1 MAYTNYDEAIVIR
14 PLLESAGLNDVE
26 VNSSFIYFAEKE
38 VDGWFAGVF
47 TVPFSPVPP
56 QIKDITIN
64 LTYAN
69 ALWYKDA
76 ESAIALKD
84 EILAR
89 VKRIKEGDELLTTDS
104 GQLLARNPGQEIW
117 SSNEDYHT
125 TFSMLDAE
133 DALTMVDSGRLLAEE
148 NERN

>member
-1 MAYTNYDEAIVIR
+1 MAYTNYDEAIILR
-14 PLLESAGLNDVE
+14 PLLESAGLNDIE

-38 VDGWFAGVF
+38 VDGWFAGAF

-89 VKRIKEGDELLTTDS
+89 VKRIKDGDELLTTDS
-104 GQLLARNPGQEIW
+104 GQLLAQPTGQTVW
-117 SSNEDYHT
+117 SNLENYHP
-125 TFSMLDAE
+125 TFSMNDYE
-133 DALTMVDSGRLLAEE
+133 ESFVMVDSSRLQAEE
-148 NERN
+148 NERL

>member
-1 MAYTNYDEAIVIR
+1 MAYTNYDEAIIIR
-14 PLLESAGLNDVE
+14 PLLESAGINDIE

-47 TVPFSPVPP
+47 DVPFDPVPP

-89 VKRIKEGDELLTTDS
+89 VKRIKEGEELLTTDS

-117 SSNEDYHT
+117 SSNEDYSPVFDTHDYEES
-125 TFSMLDAE
+125 F
-133 DALTMVDSGRLLAEE
+133 VDVSSARLSAEE
-148 NERN
+148 SEKN